1 MKHDMQHESQHES
14 PADRARRLAGLDPF
28 VVGMGIECVAT
39 AAGRATLRLK
49 IEPHHRNF
57 MNICHGGVIFTL
69 ADTAFGLAA
78 NSYGHVA
85 AGIDAHISYQVSV
98 VPGDILTAVCT
109 ELSRNSKLAV
119 YRADVTRQDGALVSS
134 FTGTVYVTGRRHP
147 DPEH

>member
-1 MKHDMQHESQHES
+1 MKHEMQHES

-39 AAGRATLRLK
+39 EAGQATLRLK
-49 IEPHHRNF
+49 IEPHHLNF

-78 NSYGHVA
+78 NSYGPVA
-85 AGIDAHISYQVSV
+85 AGIDAHIIYQVSV
-98 VPGDILTAVCT
+98 VAGDVLTTVCK

-119 YRADVTRQDGALVSS
+119 YRADVTRQDGALMSS
-134 FTGTVYVTGRRHP
+134 FTGTVYVTSRRHP
-147 DPEH
+147 DS